1 MVIIILNFK
10 KWIQES
16 LEDREMKNT
25 VGTIKLEALCKQNST
40 LVFVSAIFTLKYY
53 WSYPAKK
60 IGLELSE
67 GWPAQELG
75 QGMFSKSRLGFVML
89 KSQALP

>member
-1 MVIIILNFK
+1 
-10 KWIQES
+10 
-16 LEDREMKNT
+16 MKLSGN
-25 VGTIKLEALCKQNST
+25 
-40 LVFVSAIFTLKYY
+40 
-53 WSYPAKK
+53 KK